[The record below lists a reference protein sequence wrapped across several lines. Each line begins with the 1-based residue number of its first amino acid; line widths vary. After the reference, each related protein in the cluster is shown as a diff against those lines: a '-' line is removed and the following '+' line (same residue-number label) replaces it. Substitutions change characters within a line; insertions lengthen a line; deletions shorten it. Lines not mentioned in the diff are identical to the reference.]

1 MNNQRVTTIAPTIN
15 NIWAV
20 VPAAGIGQRMR
31 LSQPKQYLNI
41 AGKAILQHSLDALM
55 SVPSVE
61 YAVVA
66 LAQNDTHWPQLPASS
81 DTRVSTVVGGGQRA
95 DSVMAGLKAVIDK
108 AGETTWV
115 VVHDAARPLVA
126 ANDIVRLIDQVAEG
140 QWAGG
145 ILATPLQD
153 TLKLASDEQTLEIR
167 ETIDRRRLWLA
178 QTPQLFRAGE
188 LLAAYQAQ
196 IDNPDAQITDEAS
209 VMELA
214 GHTPVMVE
222 ALQANFKI
230 TRDGDVK
237 LAEVLLL
244 DRPSST
250 ERH

>member
-1 MNNQRVTTIAPTIN
+1 MTITAPTIDT
-15 NIWAV
+15 IWAV
-20 VPAAGIGQRMR
+20 VPAAGIGKRMR

-41 AGKAILQHSLDALM
+41 ASKAVLQHSLDALL
-55 SVPSVE
+55 SVPMVQH
-61 YAVVA
+61 AVVA
-66 LAQNDTHWPQLPASS
+66 LASNDRHWSQLPASS
-81 DTRVSTVVGGGQRA
+81 DARISSVVGGAERS
-95 DSVMAGLKAVIDK
+95 DSVMSGLKAVIEQ

-115 VVHDAARPLVA
+115 LVHDAARPLVA
-126 ANDIVRLIDQVAEG
+126 ANDIVRLVDQVAEG

-153 TLKLASDEQTLEIR
+153 TLKLASDEQTLAIR

-196 IDNPDAQITDEAS
+196 LNNPDAQITDEAS

-214 GHTPVMVE
+214 GHVPVMVE

-230 TRDGDVK
+230 TRDSDAK

-244 DRPSST
+244 DRLSSA
-250 ERH
+250 E